1 MFKDRISDYIEGV
14 AAKFLTAVDAD
25 PGKSNQHE
33 IGGLPAVGFKQFL
46 GSPGKNEKYFFKAR
60 MIYISDTDEG
70 LDSCADEVTWY
81 DVRHEN
87 RSPEYRLYYKSN
99 PVTDMLSEGDFFLI
113 AKMRDGSLL
122 LVFCPADSAIEI
134 QLRAIF
140 GLQHV
145 AETFSAGSVGRDGL
159 ALPVRLLLEDLGLV
173 ASEALEGGASWLDR
187 LIERFGGVQ
196 FPATKEFSS
205 FARESI
211 GSDCDPASA
220 PDTALMA
227 WMDHEEFLF
236 RIYERHLVQDR
247 LRKGFGEAGD
257 DVDAFIGYS
266 LSVQNRRKSRVGHAF
281 EGHLETLFQK
291 NDLKF
296 ERAKGKNR
304 VTENN
309 AKPDFIFP
317 SFASYHDKDFPAERL
332 IMLGAKTTCKDRWR
346 QVLSEANRVSRK
358 HLVTIEPAI
367 SSAQTDEMLSSHLQ
381 LVVPLTI
388 QDTFT
393 PSQRSRLIDL
403 AGFISEVKAKAG

>member
-1 MFKDRISDYIEGV
+1 MFSDRISDHIEGV
-14 AAKFLTAVDAD
+14 VAKYLTAVDAE

-46 GSPGKNEKYFFKAR
+46 GSPGKGERHFFKAR
-60 MIYISDTDEG
+60 MVYISDSDEG
-70 LDSCADEVTWY
+70 LDSCSDEVTWY

-99 PVTDMLSEGDFFLI
+99 PVTDLFSEGDFLLI

-145 AETFSAGSVGRDGL
+145 AETFSSGSVSEGDL
-159 ALPVRLLLEDLGLV
+159 VLPVRLLLEELGLV
-173 ASEALEGGASWLDR
+173 ASKPFEGKENWLDR
-187 LIERFGGVQ
+187 LIERFGGIL
-196 FPATKEFSS
+196 FPPTKEFSA
-205 FARESI
+205 FARESL
-211 GSDCDPASA
+211 GNDCDPTTA
-220 PDTALMA
+220 PDAALMA

-236 RIYERHLVQDR
+236 RIYEKHLVQDQ
-247 LRKGFGEAGD
+247 LRRGFGETGD

-291 NDLKF
+291 NNLRF
-296 ERAKGKNR
+296 ERAKGKDR

-309 AKPDFIFP
+309 AKPDFLFP
-317 SFASYHDKDFPAERL
+317 SFASYHDTDFPNERL
-332 IMLGAKTTCKDRWR
+332 TMLGAKTTCKDRWR
-346 QVLSEANRVSRK
+346 QVLSEANRVPRK

-367 SSAQTDEMLSSHLQ
+367 STAQTDEMLSSHLQ
-381 LVVPLTI
+381 LVVPKAI
-388 QDTFT
+388 QNTFT
-393 PSQRSRLIDL
+393 LSQQSWLLDV